1 MYGACFIL
9 LATIILTSNTS
20 GFSLSQNWKGDVL
33 FLAGGAFFASYVLL
47 SRHWQVN
54 TMQVLL
60 CGAVV
65 NAIIYLLV
73 WWLLLPSG
81 IAQTDRSVVLLQG
94 VYQGLIPN
102 LFGLILI
109 AHASRTIGAEVT
121 SAWLALVPAG
131 AAVLGVYIL

>member
-1 MYGACFIL
+1 MYGAYFIL

-65 NAIIYLLV
+65 NAIIYLPV

-94 VYQGLIPN
+94 VLVLLQDDLDLLELHDGCRLRW
-102 LFGLILI
+102 GGG
-109 AHASRTIGAEVT
+109 RGEEVAT
-121 SAWLALVPAG
+121 LQ
-131 AAVLGVYIL
+131 

>member
-65 NAIIYLLV
+65 NAIIYLPV
-73 WWLLLPSG
+73 WRLLLPSG
-81 IAQTDRSVVLLQG
+81 IAQTDRCVVLLEA
-94 VYQGLIPN
+94 VYQG
-102 LFGLILI
+102 
-109 AHASRTIGAEVT
+109 
-121 SAWLALVPAG
+121 
-131 AAVLGVYIL
+131 